1 MNELHL
7 AKPSTVKMIK
17 PIVLLLTLFFS
28 FCADAAVAPNAVV
41 PHKPDFTKIKAKDI
55 ERITGKKLTLFQKVE
70 LKIAQKLL
78 RKWSDDEMT
87 DKQKQ
92 QAETSLILG
101 ISSLALLLL
110 SGVISIFGLLCIPAA
125 ILAIVFGG
133 KSLKGNSNTK
143 GIIGVVTG
151 GVTLAII
158 LLAIIIVLAFF
169 ASWGGI
175 Q

>member
-7 AKPSTVKMIK
+7 EKPSTVKMIK
-17 PIVLLLTLFFS
+17 PIALLLTLFFS
-28 FCADAAVAPNAVV
+28 FYADAAVAPHPAV
-41 PHKPDFTKIKAKDI
+41 PPGLDFTKIKAKDI
-55 ERITGKKLTLFQKVE
+55 ERITGKKLTLFQKVKI
-70 LKIAQKLL
+70 KIAQKLL
-78 RKWSDDEMT
+78 RKLSDDEMT

-101 ISSLALLLL
+101 IISLGLLLL
-110 SGVISIFGLLCIPAA
+110 SGVIPIFGLLCIPAA
-125 ILAIVFGG
+125 ILAVVFGG

-158 LLAIIIVLAFF
+158 LLAIIIVVALF

-175 Q
+175 E